1 MIRNYC
7 LVKSIYY
14 KMYVPVRPSA
24 PRIQVNANSMLL
36 LYNSRIE
43 NDFSKKR
50 KPNLEF
56 HLKPDKGMAGIFSTS
71 SVSKKL
77 PWTLFTMKITKYL
90 KVITA
95 LVLIC
100 LCGGL
105 LVLWGTGP
113 VSLNPLR
120 GAIASYLSDES
131 FRKVKLDGD
140 LDLGIS
146 PHPYIEFHDLKFFT
160 SLEEGGTPL
169 LQLDSGRIGI
179 RVLPLLIGQLRL
191 GSVLLEGGKLD
202 LRRGADGMGNWLAQ
216 QEQNGV
222 NRQAPRKTADEV
234 VNGSGESP
242 PGGGRLVVDEIR
254 LQDIRV
260 VYHLPSGAG
269 EEIVHIDRWNGSLP
283 AREPLFTSGN
293 GRLLDRPF
301 EVTLEIASF
310 SEFLRDNATWVR
322 ARLSLAGS
330 ILNMDGRLDLDP
342 EKSKL
347 DLGLSLSG
355 QDLSTL
361 SFLAGLDLPP
371 IKEYQMRGKLRLTD
385 GLVTLQDLNLRS
397 KRSSLAGTM
406 AIGKNG
412 ERRVLRAELRSPM
425 IQLDDFLFEEWS
437 WIDEASVADTSVDK
451 TSESPK
457 RLFSPEAL
465 VMGDAKI
472 SLAIDQVY
480 SGQDELGRGQLQL
493 NIFDGALRIDPLA
506 LDLPGGS
513 ILAKLMLAPDGEKLS
528 GKIRVKMEN
537 FDLGIWARRKDPN
550 TKMGGKV
557 SLDMDITGSG
567 GSLREVMDH
576 SSGYLDFSGKL
587 SNIESGGVDLW
598 AVNLVRTALFATVD
612 QKSYINCGVGRWSA
626 KNGILKPDMF
636 FVDTSG
642 IRICGTGVVDLKEKK
657 VDMLF
662 SPIAKKA
669 QFYSI
674 AAPVTVKGGFDDI
687 AVRLSKSELVGTTLT
702 LMTSPIHVP
711 LRWIFEHP
719 IPADGRDA
727 CFMELGPSGRDHQV
741 RGCFR
746 ENEN

>member
-1 MIRNYC
+1 M
-7 LVKSIYY
+7 
-14 KMYVPVRPSA
+14 KM
-24 PRIQVNANSMLL
+24 M
-36 LYNSRIE
+36 
-43 NDFSKKR
+43 
-50 KPNLEF
+50 
-56 HLKPDKGMAGIFSTS
+56 
-71 SVSKKL
+71 
-77 PWTLFTMKITKYL
+77 KYL

-95 LVLIC
+95 LVLVC

-105 LVLWGTGP
+105 FVLWGTGP
-113 VSLNPLR
+113 MSLNPLR

-140 LDLGIS
+140 LYLGIS

-160 SLEEGGTPL
+160 SSEVGETPL

-179 RVLPLLIGQLRL
+179 RVLPLLTGQLRL
-191 GSVLLEGGKLD
+191 GSVRLKGGKLD
-202 LRRGADGMGNWLAQ
+202 LRKGADGRVNWLAQ
-216 QEQNGV
+216 GDQNETNG
-222 NRQAPRKTADEV
+222 QAGRKTPEDAL
-234 VNGSGESP
+234 NGSGESP
-242 PGGGRLVVDEIR
+242 PRGGRLVVDEIR

-260 VYHLPSGAG
+260 VSHSPSGVE
-269 EEIVHIDRWNGSLP
+269 EEIVHIDRWSGSLP
-283 AREPLFTSGN
+283 ALKPLSTSGN
-293 GRLLDRPF
+293 GRLLNRPF

-310 SEFLRDNATWVR
+310 SEFLQHNSTRMR
-322 ARLSLAGS
+322 AHLTLADS
-330 ILNMDGRLDLDP
+330 ALDVDGRLDLNP

-347 DLGLSLSG
+347 DLDLSLSG

-361 SFLAGLDLPP
+361 SFWAGLDLPP
-371 IKEYQMRGKLRLTD
+371 VKEYQVRGKLGLTE
-385 GLVTLQDLNLRS
+385 GLATLHDLILRS
-397 KRSSLAGTM
+397 KRSSLAGTIE
-406 AIGKNG
+406 IGKKG
-412 ERRVLRAELRSPM
+412 ERPALRAALHSPK
-425 IQLDDFLFEEWS
+425 IQLDDFLFEDWS
-437 WIDEASVADTSVDK
+437 WTEEEPAVDNPVDMV
-451 TSESPK
+451 SESPK
-457 RLFSPEAL
+457 RLFSPETLAK
-465 VMGDAKI
+465 GDVEI
-472 SLAIDQVY
+472 SLATEQVY
-480 SGQDELGRGQLQL
+480 SGQDELGKGQLQL
-493 NIFDGALRIDPLA
+493 SVLDGALRIDPLT

-513 ILAKLMLAPDGEKLS
+513 IQAKLILAPDGEKLS

-537 FDLGIWARRKDPN
+537 FDLGIWARRKEPN
-550 TKMGGKV
+550 TTMGGKV
-557 SLDMDITGSG
+557 SLDMDITGTG

-587 SNIESGGVDLW
+587 RNIESGGVDLW
-598 AVNLVRTALFATVD
+598 AVNLVRTALFATVE
-612 QKSYINCGVGRWSA
+612 QKSYINCAVGRWSA
-626 KNGILKPDMF
+626 NNGVLKPDMF

-642 IRICGTGVVDLKEKK
+642 IRICGTGVVDLNEKN

-687 AVRLSKSELVGTTLT
+687 EVRLSKSELIGTTLA

-746 ENEN
+746 GNDN